1 MEIQGFRIEMRE
13 EIRRKWESR
22 LKILADSFE
31 KKSEALVSDHK
42 SRKKDLKTYMKNK
55 KAEDVKK
62 AEHDGDQLRLRVLSR
77 LSREFK
83 TELLAGL
90 EEHFISEE
98 GEKGLLEYMDKI
110 LEDKAGFT
118 VIIGRKQKLP
128 GFLKGGFD
136 YGFRVVCPESGVE
149 YDYTELFLKSV
160 LEERVD
166 TILEEEILDEDT

>member
-22 LKILADSFE
+22 LKILTDSFE

-77 LSREFK
+77 LSR
-83 TELLAGL
+83 
-90 EEHFISEE
+90 
-98 GEKGLLEYMDKI
+98 
-110 LEDKAGFT
+110 
-118 VIIGRKQKLP
+118 
-128 GFLKGGFD
+128 
-136 YGFRVVCPESGVE
+136 
-149 YDYTELFLKSV
+149 
-160 LEERVD
+160 
-166 TILEEEILDEDT
+166 